1 MIYGLFNRNKL
12 IEQIFVFFKNMLDF
26 YLTIRYNFTI
36 DEQSRMWRVVSP
48 ERRSMR
54 MLEQIYIFF
63 LYILLIELAFIIVLV
78 VSLFVALV
86 ITLKKLN
93 SKKSTSLIIL
103 YKLTACHI
111 SVVAHLFYNYY
122 TILLFKCQ

>member
-12 IEQIFVFFKNMLDF
+12 IEQIFVIFFENILDF

-86 ITLKKLN
+86 ITLRKLN
-93 SKKSTSLIIL
+93 SKKSTSLL
-103 YKLTACHI
+103 HR
-111 SVVAHLFYNYY
+111 
-122 TILLFKCQ
+122 